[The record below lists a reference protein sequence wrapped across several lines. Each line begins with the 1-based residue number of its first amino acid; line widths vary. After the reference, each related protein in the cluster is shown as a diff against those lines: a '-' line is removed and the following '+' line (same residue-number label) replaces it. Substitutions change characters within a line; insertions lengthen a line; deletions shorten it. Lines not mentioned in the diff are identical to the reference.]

1 MYVWI
6 SYIIVMLKSTR
17 NGMPQPPSQ
26 NNFDSKISELAM
38 DIQQANQD

>member
-1 MYVWI
+1 
-6 SYIIVMLKSTR
+6 MLKATK

-38 DIQQANQD
+38 DI